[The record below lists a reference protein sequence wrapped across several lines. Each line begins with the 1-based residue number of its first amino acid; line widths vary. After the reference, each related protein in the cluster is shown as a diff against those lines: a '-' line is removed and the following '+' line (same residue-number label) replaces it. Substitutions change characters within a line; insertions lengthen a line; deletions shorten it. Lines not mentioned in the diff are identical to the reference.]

1 MASAELSVVYS
12 DDDHDRPTHTAGQ
25 PGHALHRIQEVR
37 RLQGMSLRTAARQ
50 LGTDIRSIRAQEQAT
65 TDLRLTDIYNWQR
78 ALEVPISELLVDEEE
93 PLSRPVRE
101 RGAMLK
107 IMKSARSIVES
118 ANDGPTRRMAENLV
132 EQLLELMPELKQDM
146 AEARIAASI
155 KPDTPRGN
163 CVLMNCGIRSSA
175 FLSIS
180 ASGMPWVLLKWKMAI
195 PHSAKSVATNTLH
208 SEKTHTLRLADA
220 ADGVLK

>member
-12 DDDHDRPTHTAGQ
+12 DGDHDRPSRDSGQ
-25 PGHALHRIQEVR
+25 PGQALHRIQEVR

-50 LGTDIRSIRAQEQAT
+50 LGTDIRSIRTQEQST

-78 ALEVPISELLVDEEE
+78 ALDVPISELLVDEDE

-118 ANDGPTRRMAENLV
+118 APPGPTRRMAENLI
-132 EQLLELMPELKQDM
+132 EQLLEIMPELKDVSPWHSVGQRRSLDEM
-146 AEARIAASI
+146 GRIAEQ
-155 KPDTPRGN
+155 P
-163 CVLMNCGIRSSA
+163 V
-175 FLSIS
+175 
-180 ASGMPWVLLKWKMAI
+180 
-195 PHSAKSVATNTLH
+195 
-208 SEKTHTLRLADA
+208 
-220 ADGVLK
+220 GVLGMFYHESCE